1 MSVGS
6 DGLHLMADALVRM
19 LDTGSRRERARAAA
33 ADWPPESRSL
43 SDELLEAGWLRLL
56 LKEECGGWDADPGEF
71 ATLLENLGGMLAP
84 EPLGPAMV
92 AAKLLSD
99 CRTSAASA
107 LLSEV
112 TEGRATVLLCQPVE
126 FPLADAPSHVLA
138 DAPWA
143 SQVLCAL
150 WQDGHFHL
158 LAVPMTQHARAR
170 WPMRRALDGG
180 ALWFFDPAELEGTRI
195 AEGPA
200 AERAFATAQ
209 NLLRLAAAASLVG
222 IGQRVLDLTVEYLR
236 LRRQFGVPIGSFQA
250 LQHRAASMHIAVHG
264 TRSLIREAARA
275 VGTIKEARACA
286 MAKAKASAAVR
297 ALLKEGVQMHG
308 AIGFSD
314 ELELALHFRRGVVL
328 ASLFG
333 SPAECRRELGHS

>member
-6 DGLHLMADALVRM
+6 DGLHLMADSLARM

-33 ADWPPESRSL
+33 DLPAASRGL
-43 SDELLEAGWLRLL
+43 GNELLEAGWLRLL
-56 LKEECGGWDADPGEF
+56 LGEDSGGWGADPGEF
-71 ATLLENLGGMLAP
+71 AMLLENLGGMLAP
-84 EPLGPAMV
+84 EPLGPAIV
-92 AAKLLSD
+92 AARLLSD
-99 CRTSAASA
+99 CDTSATSA
-107 LLSEV
+107 LLSDFA
-112 TEGRATVLLCQPVE
+112 EGRATLLVAQRAD

-138 DAPWA
+138 DAQWA
-143 SQVLCAL
+143 SQVLCAQ
-150 WQDGHFHL
+150 WQDDHFHL
-158 LAVPMTQHARAR
+158 LAVPITQQARGR

-180 ALWFFDPAELEGTRI
+180 ALWFFNPAEAGGTRI

-222 IGQRVLDLTVEYLR
+222 IGQRVLDLTTEYLR

-250 LQHRAASMHIAVHG
+250 LQHRAASMHVTIHG
-264 TRSLIREAARA
+264 TRSLVREAAQA
-275 VGTIKEARACA
+275 IGTGKETRACA
-286 MAKAKASAAVR
+286 MAKAKASTAVR
-297 ALLKEGVQMHG
+297 AVLKEGVQMHG
-308 AIGFSD
+308 AVGFSD

-333 SPAECRRELGHS
+333 SPAECRRDLGQR